1 MWTGPDSISRWIEDF
16 CLSEKGLYIC
26 VQKHLVGLIG
36 VSEIDEKF
44 HDRYAVPRCEVCGED
59 YLIANTYSVYEVELF
74 CANVLCPA
82 FVKTFW
88 VKKSDLEER

>member
-1 MWTGPDSISRWIEDF
+1 MPRMWTGPDSISRWIEDF

-44 HDRYAVPRCEVCGED
+44 HDRYRIDPQ
-59 YLIANTYSVYEVELF
+59 LF
-74 CANVLCPA
+74 GLRRGLL
-82 FVKTFW
+82 
-88 VKKSDLEER
+88 DREHL

>member
-1 MWTGPDSISRWIEDF
+1 MF
-16 CLSEKGLYIC
+16 
-26 VQKHLVGLIG
+26 
-36 VSEIDEKF
+36 EIDANS
-44 HDRYAVPRCEVCGED
+44 RIGTGSIPNCSVCGED
-59 YLIANTYSVYEVELF
+59 YLIANTYRVYEVELF